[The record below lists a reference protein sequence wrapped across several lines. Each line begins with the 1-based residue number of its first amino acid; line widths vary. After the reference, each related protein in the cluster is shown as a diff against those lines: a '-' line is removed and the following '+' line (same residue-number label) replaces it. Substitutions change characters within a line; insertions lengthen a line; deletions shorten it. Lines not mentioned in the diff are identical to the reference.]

1 MTYEDKK
8 WRMMATGRTRSYD
21 EIIGIFSTLPSGEFV
36 EKIRGR
42 NHRQFLERYE
52 TLGQPKIKKGVKLIN
67 RYVDRL
73 SGTPEEIESLAVDR
87 TRLLRVPQKEKLR
100 PPYESQYIQK
110 GAKKEALLIAL
121 GRAYH
126 KGGFF
131 PEKGVDGADFIL
143 IEMDFMRILTKEM
156 AKETSSVKDI
166 LEQQRSF
173 MNNHLGAWVPKYI
186 EMAIPRAETE
196 YYQGWLYFL
205 DGFLEMEKAL
215 LGGVAQGG

>member
-1 MTYEDKK
+1 MAYENEK
-8 WRMMATGRTRSYD
+8 WKMMATARTHSYN
-21 EIIGIFSTLPSGEFV
+21 EIIGIFSTLPSREFI

-42 NHRQFLERYE
+42 NHRHFLERYE
-52 TLGQPKIKKGVKLIN
+52 TLGQPKIKKGVKLIS
-67 RYVDRL
+67 RYMDQL
-73 SGTPEEIESLAVDR
+73 SETSEEMEKLAVDR
-87 TRLLRVPQKEKLR
+87 TRLLRVPQKESLR

-110 GAKKEALLIAL
+110 GEKKESLLIAL

-126 KGGFF
+126 EGGFF

-156 AKETSSVKDI
+156 AKGTSSVRDI
-166 LEQQRSF
+166 LEQQRAF
-173 MNNHLGAWVPKYI
+173 MSNHLGAWAPKYI

-205 DGFLEMEKAL
+205 DGFLEMEKVL
-215 LGGVAQGG
+215 LGGAALGR